1 MLLAVLPY
9 VALSLAVLFFA
20 LLRLGILDDLARG
33 ARRRGSRS
41 VQTRGKLPKSNDE
54 PELAKRLE
62 VFKDFLEGDDE
73 QER

>member
-20 LLRLGILDDLARG
+20 LLRLGVLDDLARG

-41 VQTRGKLPKSNDE
+41 GQTRGKLLESNDE